1 MRNHSWRNDFPLRD
15 KVEDFRGKFRIFVIS
30 CDEVGLGFTL
40 RAKEQGAENGYEF
53 AAYSE
58 TSPYDALGRLR
69 QKMHRALAMRHI
81 SGRPGEYRMLHD
93 SVAGRIT
100 SDPKGGTLLVVDG
113 LPLTLED
120 LGKILESHEGW
131 SFELRITDSLE

>member
-15 KVEDFRGKFRIFVIS
+15 EVEDFRGKFRVFVIS

-40 RAKEQGAENGYEF
+40 RAKEQVAEDGYEF

-81 SGRPGEYRMLHD
+81 TGHSGEYRMLHD
-93 SVAGRIT
+93 SIAGRIT
-100 SDPKGGTLLVVDG
+100 SDRDGGALLVVDG